1 MSLSL
6 NQPTPRLNDLLL
18 RGGDDLSPELKEQA
32 LDDILA
38 EFGSTPA
45 KKAPAQTAPKPNPG
59 FSSAPSGPLTPEA
72 EAEAI
77 RGSRSPSTEPL
88 SPVTAA
94 DPQPIPF
101 PTASVQPGSAPK
113 SNAAPA
119 KSASPSLVID
129 GIDFSEFLNDASSD
143 YSDSSANAPVSSG
156 HPAVAPDA
164 APEHPEAAESS
175 RVVDPEAPEKASK
188 KVKKE
193 KNAKESAAE
202 KPVVMDHDT
211 ALDDTAPR
219 PEIRRRAKPGSI
231 VLRILAFAAVL
242 ATVGFLYTQTI
253 QDRQS
258 SASFDSVRSAVL
270 QTLDLADMQEA
281 DAQMVRRLYGFAPS
295 EVDGCL
301 LYYPSTNMG
310 ARELLIVK
318 LSDLSQ
324 QKSVSDAIQA
334 RKQTQMKS
342 FEGYGIEQYDL
353 LSNSIVEVQGNYIL
367 FVVHE
372 NAAAAAQAFLK
383 AL

>member
-45 KKAPAQTAPKPNPG
+45 KKAPAQTAPMPKPG
-59 FSSAPSGPLTPEA
+59 FSTAPSGPLTPEA
-72 EAEAI
+72 EAETI
-77 RGSRSPSTEPL
+77 RGSHSPSAEPL
-88 SPVTAA
+88 PPVSPAA
-94 DPQPIPF
+94 PQPIPF
-101 PTASVQPGSAPK
+101 PTASVQPDSAPK

-119 KSASPSLVID
+119 KPASASLVID
-129 GIDFSEFLNDASSD
+129 GIDFSEFLNDAPTD

-156 HPAVAPDA
+156 HPADAPHA
-164 APEHPEAAESS
+164 APEHPEATKPS
-175 RVVDPEAPEKASK
+175 RVDEPEAPAKASK
-188 KVKKE
+188 KVKKG

-202 KPVVMDHDT
+202 KPVVTDSGN

-231 VLRILAFAAVL
+231 VLRMLAFAAVL
-242 ATVGFLYTQTI
+242 ATVGFLYTQTL
-253 QDRQS
+253 QNRQS

-295 EVDGCL
+295 DVDGCL
-301 LYYPSTNMG
+301 LYYPATNMG

-353 LSNSIVEVQGNYIL
+353 LSNSIMEVQGNYIL

-372 NAAAAAQAFLK
+372 DAAAAAQAFLK

>member
-38 EFGSTPA
+38 EFGSAPA
-45 KKAPAQTAPKPNPG
+45 KKAPAQTAPKPKPG

-72 EAEAI
+72 EAETI
-77 RGSRSPSTEPL
+77 CGSRSPSTELL

-94 DPQPIPF
+94 APQSIPF
-101 PTASVQPGSAPK
+101 PTASVQPDSAPK

-129 GIDFSEFLNDASSD
+129 GIDFSEFLNDAPTD

-175 RVVDPEAPEKASK
+175 RVVDPEAPAKASK

-202 KPVVMDHDT
+202 KPVVTDRDT
-211 ALDDTAPR
+211 ALDDAAPR